1 LLLPERVGVAHA
13 AIGAVMPSG
22 LYAGTLAAV
31 DNTQLDVVG
40 FLRAHQLLVAARANG
55 RTLLLSW
62 TPAGGAVNLVATFT
76 AEVRVSVAD
85 LMTVS

>member
-1 LLLPERVGVAHA
+1 
-13 AIGAVMPSG
+13 MPSG